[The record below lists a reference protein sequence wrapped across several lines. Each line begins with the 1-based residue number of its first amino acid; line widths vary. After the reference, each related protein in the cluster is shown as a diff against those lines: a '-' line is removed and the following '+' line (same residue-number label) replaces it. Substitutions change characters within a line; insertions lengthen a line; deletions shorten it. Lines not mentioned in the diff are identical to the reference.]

1 MLLLCS
7 PPVFKLLKEIFLIK
21 GNLNGG
27 ERMNALKWSLTFFV
41 LFSFFSKRKK
51 KIDIRE
57 VRVFFFLTRTY
68 YIMDLKNNNKQNMP

>member
-51 KIDIRE
+51 NRYKRSE
-57 VRVFFFLTRTY
+57 SVFFSDAYILY
-68 YIMDLKNNNKQNMP
+68 YGFKK